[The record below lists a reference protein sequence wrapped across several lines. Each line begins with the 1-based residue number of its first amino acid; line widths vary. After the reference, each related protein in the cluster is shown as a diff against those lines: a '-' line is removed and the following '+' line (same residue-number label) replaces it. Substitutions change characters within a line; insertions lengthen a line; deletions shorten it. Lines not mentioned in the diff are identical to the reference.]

1 MHQCDG
7 TVIVELSGGYPLET
21 EANGKKKKNAIIDL
35 GSLVAVEMTGFQK
48 SKHQE

>member
-21 EANGKKKKNAIIDL
+21 EANGKKKNAIIDL